1 MARLKKSLA
10 LLLAF
15 VMMFSS
21 MSVAA
26 SAWTVEEEEKG
37 LSFSV
42 KFFREKDGE
51 WIETSKAAP
60 GEAVKARVY
69 LSTEFASF
77 AGELAVMFDSDF
89 LTPGSAYGEGT
100 SVPLTTNK
108 SYTGTDPKT
117 GVSGTYGLTS
127 TASWRHNES
136 GWTRFAMDFIKENML
151 VDENGKKIT
160 DAAAQAAYFNNRD
173 LIATTFGFDSGINNF
188 YFDGSQWLMEYDLVV
203 AAYPDAETQSTVGR
217 TKTIDEVGTIQVPKF
232 YDCLDWTDEIMF
244 VDIYMGEPGAY
255 RYSGYQPMY
264 YWVPEMESAP
274 ATISTT
280 SEMVFDANGG
290 TFSAD
295 ATDTTRT
302 AKGIIGTEPTG
313 VATPSRSGYTFRG
326 WSYNA
331 TEPAEGAAGEAVVYD
346 YDKITVY
353 AVWEPSKTHY
363 TYEKYEM
370 LTDGT
375 YPSEPTYTEEIS
387 ADANAN
393 IPLPNIPVTG
403 FTLDT
408 AISTPSI
415 IVAEDNSS
423 VLKAYY
429 ARNKYNVNYHFEDG
443 LGEQTDSVSSYYE
456 AEVPAFAAGGT
467 AGDPIKEGYNFVG
480 WSTNPDKM
488 ATPPETMPASDLD
501 LYPIYEIK
509 SYTYYFDATVGG
521 VFPASG
527 NRTYTVIYKHGET
540 PVAPEDPE
548 KDGYT
553 FVDWDMDIPA
563 TATSDMNFEA
573 LYNEAEYTVTFM
585 DGEEELDSY
594 IVLHGDEVLASD
606 VPYGY
611 KTENSWTLADNTVV
625 NFPYAVTSDVTF
637 YATDSANVYDANFY
651 TYENEAEQTGKVL
664 YDTIPTVFG
673 ETIEAPDEDPKK
685 DGYTFI
691 GWNPDPTDSVME
703 EDGFEAIAIFDPNTI
718 TITFDANEG
727 TAVGNVEKE
736 YGESIDELPTTD
748 RTGYTFDGWY
758 TEKLGGTK
766 VSAPYAVPT
775 KDTTLYAHWIPE
787 SHTVTY
793 VDINDDQTESVITS
807 VTKNTGEAIDAPK
820 PPSKTGYT
828 FAGWLNAETK
838 EIEDAPTTMPVK
850 DAKYIAQWEINNY
863 SYTVDAN
870 GGKFKSGDETQSGTA
885 DHGTAIPLETPENT
899 GNKLLGWSTDS
910 DDKTVE
916 IPATATE
923 VTVTGNMTIKAVWEQ
938 ELYTISF
945 DAAGGKFSDGT
956 SSYSTSLA
964 YGAPIT
970 APVITTE
977 PDGFEFDGWLE
988 VTEKIGVPDQMPNK
1002 NLSFVAQWKEKEI
1015 GAQDYTI
1022 YAVTYNPAT
1031 GEQLAPMVVKT
1042 GSLDV
1047 GTTVEVV
1054 YNAADSQ
1061 ADVPLTY
1068 DSLYNS
1074 VSHEPDDEKNTNT
1087 LLTIAEGKNELTVY
1101 YKLKEFT
1108 ATFNG
1113 NGGTLKVTNADG
1125 SEGTAATA
1133 TATGTYG
1140 QVVTAPEIATAPE
1153 GHTFSKWEPSIENET
1168 YTSNKE
1174 YKALWTPNTYNAI
1187 FEIYNENGKLVDTI
1201 KVPYVYGTEITAPEY
1216 KVPDG
1221 YNFTSWNVPAGTE
1234 MGAGDMTFDDAV
1246 LAPIDYTL
1254 SYSISGA
1261 PEGVNAPASQT
1272 AHINDSVTVAKA
1284 PEVTGYTFDGWYDD
1298 NGNSYKADGKG
1309 TLNMPKGG
1317 IVLTGTYSPVTIDI
1331 YFNTGSSV
1339 VLDPNPVEAEYG
1351 KPVELPGE
1359 DKMDRG
1365 DDYKFIGWA
1374 DATGNVIESPYTV
1387 DTTEDITLNA
1397 KWEYKVEYTVSGA
1410 PAGAPEAPEAKF
1422 YAQGASVAIDTTT
1435 PETITVDGA
1444 TYTFSGWKINGKD
1457 AADFTMGTAPVEIT
1471 GSWTKNEE
1479 PKEYTVSY
1487 AYTGTVPAGADDLL
1501 PEAHKAVEGTE
1512 NVKLE
1517 AAPTTITVD
1526 GVTYTFSGWYHNGVI
1541 ATEIAKMPANDVTV
1555 VGYWNAEPVEVK
1567 EYKLTLDPN
1576 GGTLNGSS
1584 EKFVGT
1590 YEEGT
1595 KIPPIATPVRDG
1607 YKFVCWK
1614 DADGS
1619 VATLPTEMPAND
1631 VTYTAEWDELYDVT
1645 YKTEDG
1651 KEYETI
1657 TNAGV
1662 EGDAIP
1668 APTKGNPSKDG
1679 YNFTGWVDAETG
1691 ETVSTIP
1698 AGGVT
1703 LKPVFEEI
1711 IPDTYAVSYK
1721 YTNTELPKDV
1731 PALPLTTYKAENDAV
1746 TVAPVPVLEGYT
1758 FDGWK
1763 LNGTTT
1769 ASFLMPAEAVVLEG
1783 TWVVKEH
1790 SITLNANGGVFTDKD
1805 GVTTSQF
1812 VDLVDYG
1819 TPLADVI
1826 PANPTKEGYT
1836 FDGWDVT
1843 IPETMPDKDIEA
1855 TAKWK
1860 INEYTITFDSNGG
1873 SAVPS
1878 ATYKFG
1884 ADVTEPTAPTR
1895 DGFNFIGWSP
1905 ALPETMPANDVTVV
1919 AQWEAKAETKTATL
1933 TMNANGGEF
1942 SNGDDEATKDFA
1954 VGEEIDVDSLEKP
1967 TKDGYTFTG
1976 WDGIPDDGIMPEGGL
1991 TITAKWEKNPDPTH
2005 TVTYYL
2011 AKGENVDPYDT
2022 KTFAEGAAI
2031 VHPANPEQTGATFV
2045 GWFDADGNEIPAVM
2059 GGEDLVAYA
2068 KFELNKYT
2076 ATFKVDGEVYE
2087 EYELLYGEKLEA
2099 PEDPTNSDPN
2109 KLFVGWA
2116 PAVPSTMPAENM
2128 VFEAQWADKADDRYS
2143 VTFIA
2148 DGKTCGGG
2156 VYKVGDIIEVP
2167 EDPEK
2172 FGFVFVGWEPAVP
2185 ATMPAEDLVFEA
2197 QWEIDKDFVTV
2208 VIGGT
2213 VIAGGVIATIAGINA
2228 TITGA
2233 AIVGGII
2240 TIIGVAEL
2248 VKHTHTVTYIVD
2260 GEVYK
2265 TYKVVEGTKIP
2276 VPADPEKDGFMFEG
2290 WNPEV
2295 PEKMGETDLVFEATW
2310 SEKSDDA
2317 DVNVPIPDTGSV
2329 AGGLTAFAI
2338 ISGAAAAAYV
2348 ITRKK
2353 KED

>member
-69 LSTEFASF
+69 LSTEFASY

-100 SVPLTTNK
+100 SVKLTTN
-108 SYTGTDPKT
+108 SNYTGTDPIT
-117 GVSGTYGLTS
+117 NISDTYGLEA

-136 GWTRFAMDFIKENML
+136 GWTRYGMDYIRENML
-151 VDENGKKIT
+151 VDENGDQIT
-160 DAAAQAAYFNNRD
+160 NADAQAAYFNNRD
-173 LIATTFGFDSGINNF
+173 LIATTFGFNSGIKNF
-188 YFDGSQWLMEYDLVV
+188 YFDGEQWLMEYDLVV
-203 AAYPDAETQSTVGR
+203 AAYPDEETKSTDGR
-217 TKTIDEVGTIQVPKF
+217 TKTVGEVGTIQVPMF
-232 YDCLDWTDEIMF
+232 YDCVDWREEIMF
-244 VDIYMGEPGAY
+244 VDIYMGEPGVY
-255 RYSGYQPMY
+255 RSYSYHPMY
-264 YWVPEMESAP
+264 DWVPEMESTP

-280 SEMVFDANGG
+280 SEVVFDANGG
-290 TFSAD
+290 AFSSD
-295 ATDTTRT
+295 ASDTTVT
-302 AKGIIGTEPTG
+302 EQGIIGTVATG
-313 VATPSRSGYTFRG
+313 VAAPARSGYAFKG
-326 WSYNA
+326 WSY
-331 TEPAEGAAGEAVVYD
+331 EKLEDDSLQSGETVVYD
-346 YDKITVY
+346 YDTTTVY
-353 AVWEPSKTHY
+353 AIWETSDTYY
-363 TYEKYEM
+363 TYEQYEM
-370 LTDGT
+370 LPDGT
-375 YPSEPTYTEEIS
+375 YSETPSYTEQVS
-387 ADANAN
+387 ADANALVS
-393 IPLPNIPVTG
+393 LPNTPIAG
-403 FTLDT
+403 FTLDSVN
-408 AISTPSI
+408 STGSI

-429 ARNKYNVNYHFEDG
+429 ARNKYKVNYHYEDG
-443 LGEQTDSVSSYYE
+443 LGEQTDSVSAYYE
-456 AEVPAFAAGGT
+456 ADVPAFAAGGT
-467 AGDPIKEGYNFVG
+467 AGYPVKEGYNFVG

-509 SYTYYFDATVGG
+509 SYTYYFDATEGG
-521 VFPASG
+521 TFPTSG
-527 NRTYTVIYKHGET
+527 NRTYSVIYKYGEDT
-540 PVAPEDPE
+540 VAPENPV
-548 KDGYT
+548 KSGYT
-553 FVDWDMDIPA
+553 FVDWDIDIPA
-563 TATSDMNFEA
+563 TATSDMSFEA

-585 DGEEELDSY
+585 DGEEEIDFY
-594 IVLHGDEVLASD
+594 VVRYGDEVLASD

-611 KTENSWTLADNTVV
+611 KAENSWTLADNTVV
-625 NFPYAVTSDVTF
+625 KFPYAVTSDVTF

-651 TYENEAEQTGKVL
+651 TYENEADKTGKVL
-664 YDTIPTVFG
+664 YDTVPTVFG
-673 ETIEAPDEDPKK
+673 EEIVAPAEAPKK

-691 GWNPDPTDSVME
+691 GWNPDPAGSLME

-727 TAVGNVEKE
+727 TAVENIEKE
-736 YGESIDELPTTD
+736 YGESIDELPATD
-748 RTGYTFDGWY
+748 RVGYTFGGWY
-758 TEKLGGTK
+758 TEKVGGTK

-775 KDTTLYAHWIPE
+775 EDTTLYAQWIPE

-793 VDINDDQTESVITS
+793 VTINDDQTESVITS
-807 VTKNTGEAIDAPK
+807 ITKGTGATIEAPK
-820 PPSKTGYT
+820 APEKTGYE
-828 FAGWLNAETK
+828 FAGWLNAETQ

-850 DAKYIAQWEINNY
+850 DTKYIAQWEIKNY

-870 GGKFKSGDETQSGTA
+870 GGEFENGDKTKNGTA
-885 DHGTAIPLETPENT
+885 DYGTTITLETPENT
-899 GNKLLGWSTDS
+899 GSKLLGWSTDS
-910 DDKTVE
+910 DDSTVE

-923 VTVTGNMTIKAVWEQ
+923 VTVTGDMTIKAVWEQ

-1002 NLSFVAQWKEKEI
+1002 NLIFVAQWKEKEI

-1031 GEQLAPMVVKT
+1031 GEQFAPMVVKT

-1054 YNAADSQ
+1054 YNVADSQ

-1087 LLTIAEGKNELTVY
+1087 LLTIGVGKNELTIY
-1101 YKLKEFT
+1101 YKLTEFT
-1108 ATFNG
+1108 ATFDG

-1125 SEGTAATA
+1125 SEGTAETA
-1133 TATGTYG
+1133 TVTGTYG
-1140 QVVTAPEIATAPE
+1140 QVVTAPEIAAALE
-1153 GHTFSKWEPSIENET
+1153 GHSFDKWEPAIENET
-1168 YTSNKE
+1168 FTSNKE

-1187 FEIYNENGKLVDTI
+1187 FEIYNEDGDLVDTI
-1201 KVPYVYGTEITAPEY
+1201 EVPYVYGTEISAPAY
-1216 KVPDG
+1216 NVPDG
-1221 YNFTSWNVPAGTE
+1221 YNFTSWNIPAGTK
-1234 MGAGDMTFDDAV
+1234 MGAGDVTFDDAV
-1246 LAPIDYTL
+1246 LTPIDYTL

-1272 AHINDSVTVAKA
+1272 AHINESVTIAAA
-1284 PEVTGYTFDGWYDD
+1284 PEVTGYTFDGWYDAA
-1298 NGNSYKADGKG
+1298 GNSYKADGKG

-1317 IVLTGTYSPVTIDI
+1317 VNLEGTYSPVTINI
-1331 YFNTGSSV
+1331 YFNTGSSIIV
-1339 VLDPNPVEAEYG
+1339 DPNPIVAEYG
-1351 KPVELPGE
+1351 ESVELPGADE
-1359 DKMDRG
+1359 MNRG
-1365 DDYKFIGWA
+1365 DDYNFVGWA
-1374 DATGNVIESPYTV
+1374 DVSGSVISSPYTV
-1387 DTTEDITLNA
+1387 ATTDDITLNA
-1397 KWEYKVEYTVSGA
+1397 KWEYKVEYSVADAPEGA
-1410 PAGAPEAPEAKF
+1410 PAVPAAKF
-1422 YAQGASVAIDTTT
+1422 YAEGAEVAIDTTT
-1435 PETITVDGA
+1435 PATITVDGA

-1457 AADFTMGTAPVEIT
+1457 AADFTMGTTPVEIT

-1479 PKEYTVSY
+1479 PK
-1487 AYTGTVPAGADDLL
+1487 
-1501 PEAHKAVEGTE
+1501 
-1512 NVKLE
+1512 
-1517 AAPTTITVD
+1517 I
-1526 GVTYTFSGWYHNGVI
+1526 
-1541 ATEIAKMPANDVTV
+1541 
-1555 VGYWNAEPVEVK
+1555 
-1567 EYKLTLDPN
+1567 YKLTLDPN

-1595 KIPPIATPVRDG
+1595 KIPPIATPVR
-1607 YKFVCWK
+1607 
-1614 DADGS
+1614 
-1619 VATLPTEMPAND
+1619 
-1631 VTYTAEWDELYDVT
+1631 
-1645 YKTEDG
+1645 
-1651 KEYETI
+1651 
-1657 TNAGV
+1657 
-1662 EGDAIP
+1662 
-1668 APTKGNPSKDG
+1668 
-1679 YNFTGWVDAETG
+1679 
-1691 ETVSTIP
+1691 
-1698 AGGVT
+1698 
-1703 LKPVFEEI
+1703 
-1711 IPDTYAVSYK
+1711 
-1721 YTNTELPKDV
+1721 
-1731 PALPLTTYKAENDAV
+1731 
-1746 TVAPVPVLEGYT
+1746 
-1758 FDGWK
+1758 
-1763 LNGTTT
+1763 
-1769 ASFLMPAEAVVLEG
+1769 
-1783 TWVVKEH
+1783 
-1790 SITLNANGGVFTDKD
+1790 
-1805 GVTTSQF
+1805 
-1812 VDLVDYG
+1812 
-1819 TPLADVI
+1819 
-1826 PANPTKEGYT
+1826 EGYT

-1843 IPETMPDKDIEA
+1843 IPETMPDADIEA
-1855 TAKWK
+1855 TAKWT

-1873 SAVPS
+1873 SAVPA
-1878 ATYKFG
+1878 ATYEYG
-1884 ADVTEPTAPTR
+1884 ADVTEPAAPTR
-1895 DGFNFIGWSP
+1895 EGFNFLGWSP
-1905 ALPETMPANDVTVV
+1905 ALPDTMPANDITVV
-1919 AQWEAKAETKTATL
+1919 AQWEANPETKTATL

-1942 SNGDDEATKDFA
+1942 SNGTDEATEEFA
-1954 VGEEIDVDSLEKP
+1954 VGEAIDVDSLEEP
-1967 TKDGYTFTG
+1967 TMDGYTFAG
-1976 WDGIPDDGIMPEGGL
+1976 WDGVPADGIMPEGGL

-2022 KTFAEGAAI
+2022 KTFVEGADI

-2045 GWFDADGNEIPAVM
+2045 GWFDADDNEIPDVM
-2059 GGEDLVAYA
+2059 GSEDLVAYA

-2076 ATFKVDGEVYE
+2076 ATFMVDGEVYE
-2087 EYELLYGEKLEA
+2087 SYELLYGEKLEA
-2099 PEDPTNSDPN
+2099 PEDPANSDPN
-2109 KLFVGWA
+2109 MLFVGWA
-2116 PAVPSTMPAENM
+2116 PSVPSTMPAEDM
-2128 VFEAQWADKADDRYS
+2128 VFEAQWAEKADDQYMA
-2143 VTFIA
+2143 TFLV
-2148 DGKTCGGG
+2148 DGKTYGGG
-2156 VYKVGDIIEVP
+2156 VYKEGDTIEVP
-2167 EDPEK
+2167 ADPEK
-2172 FGFVFVGWEPAVP
+2172 FGFVFVGWEPEVP

-2228 TITGA
+2228 AITGVS
-2233 AIVGGII
+2233 IVGGII

-2265 TYKVVEGTKIP
+2265 TYKVVEGSNIP
-2276 VPADPEKDGFMFEG
+2276 VPADPEKDGFIFEG

>member
-117 GVSGTYGLTS
+117 GVSGTYGLSS

-136 GWTRFAMDFIKENML
+136 GWTRFAMDYIRENML
-151 VDENGKKIT
+151 VDENGNKIT

-188 YFDGSQWLMEYDLVV
+188 YFDGTQWLMEYDLVV
-203 AAYPDAETQSTVGR
+203 AAYPDEETKSTVGR

-264 YWVPEMESAP
+264 YWVPELESTP

-290 TFSAD
+290 AFSTD
-295 ATDTTRT
+295 AKDTQRT
-302 AKGIIGTEPTG
+302 AKGIIGEAPSD
-313 VATPSRSGYTFRG
+313 VATPSRSGYAFKG
-326 WSYNA
+326 WSYKA
-331 TEPAEGAAGEAVVYD
+331 TEPVKDAVGENVVYG
-346 YDKITVY
+346 YDTVTVY
-353 AVWEPSKTHY
+353 AVWEPAETFY
-363 TYEKYEM
+363 TYERYDM
-370 LTDGT
+370 LPDGT
-375 YPSEPTYTEEIS
+375 YSATPSYTEEVP
-387 ADANAN
+387 ADANASV
-393 IPLPNIPVTG
+393 PLPKYPLTG
-403 FTLDT
+403 FTLDEAKST
-408 AISTPSI
+408 ASI

-423 VLKAYY
+423 KLKAYY
-429 ARNKYNVNYHFEDG
+429 ARNKYKVNYHYEDNS
-443 LGEQTDSVSSYYE
+443 GEQTDSVSAYYD
-456 AEVPAFAAGGT
+456 ADVPAFAAGGN
-467 AGDPIKEGYNFVG
+467 AGNPVKEGYNFVG

-488 ATPPETMPASDLD
+488 ATPPEKMPASDLD

-521 VFPASG
+521 VFPTSG
-527 NRTYTVIYKHGET
+527 NRTYTAIYKHGET
-540 PVAPEDPE
+540 LVAPENPE
-548 KDGYT
+548 KEGYT

-573 LYNEAEYTVTFM
+573 MFNENEYTVTFM

-594 IVLHGDEVLASD
+594 TVIHGKEVLDSD

-611 KTENSWTLADNTVV
+611 KAENSWTLADNTVV
-625 NFPYAVTSDVTF
+625 NFPYAVTSNVTF
-637 YATDSANVYDANFY
+637 YATNSANVYDANFY

-664 YDTIPTVFG
+664 YEAVPTVFG
-673 ETIEAPDEDPKK
+673 EEIVAPAEAPKK

-691 GWNPDPTDSVME
+691 GWNPDPVGSLME
-703 EDGFEAIAIFDPNTI
+703 EDGFEAIAIFEPNTI

-727 TAVGNVEKE
+727 TAVDDVKKK
-736 YGESIDELPTTD
+736 YGESIAELPATD
-748 RTGYTFDGWY
+748 RTGYTFGGWY
-758 TEKLGGTK
+758 TAKVGGTM
-766 VSAPYAVPT
+766 VTAPYAVPT
-775 KDTTLYAHWIPE
+775 QDTTLYAQWVPE

-793 VDINDDQTESVITS
+793 VDINDDNTERVISVI
-807 VTKNTGEAIDAPK
+807 TKNTGDAIEAPK
-820 PPSKTGYT
+820 NPEKTGYE

-850 DAKYIAQWEINNY
+850 DTKYIAQWEIKNY
-863 SYTVDAN
+863 NYTVDAN
-870 GGKFKSGDETQSGTA
+870 GGKFKDGDTTKAGTA
-885 DHGTAIPLETPENT
+885 AHGTTITLETPDYT
-899 GNKLLGWSTDS
+899 GNKLLGWSTDG

-923 VTVTGNMTIKAVWEQ
+923 VTVTGDMTIKAVWNQ

-945 DAAGGKFSDGT
+945 DAAGGKFADGT
-956 SSYSTSLA
+956 SSYSENLV
-964 YGAPIT
+964 YGASVT
-970 APVITTE
+970 APVITTAPE
-977 PDGFEFDGWLE
+977 GFEFDGWLE
-988 VTEKIGVPDQMPNK
+988 ATEKIGVPEQMPNK
-1002 NLSFVAQWKEKEI
+1002 NLTFVAQWKAKEV

-1031 GEQLAPMVVKT
+1031 GEELPPMVVKT

-1074 VSHEPDDEKNTNT
+1074 VSQEPDDAKNTNT
-1087 LLTIAEGKNELTVY
+1087 LLTIGVGKNELTVY

-1108 ATFNG
+1108 AKFDG
-1113 NGGTLKVTNADG
+1113 NGGTLKATNADG
-1125 SEGTAATA
+1125 STVTGATV
-1133 TATGTYG
+1133 TTTGTYG
-1140 QVVTAPEIATAPE
+1140 QVVKAPEIVTAPE
-1153 GHTFSKWEPSIENET
+1153 GHSFDKWEPAIGT
-1168 YTSNKE
+1168 DTFTSNKE
-1174 YKALWTPNTYNAI
+1174 YKALWTPNTYNAV
-1187 FEIYNENGKLVDTI
+1187 FEIYDEDGKLVDTI
-1201 KVPYVYGTEITAPEY
+1201 KVPYAYGTEITAPDY
-1216 KVPDG
+1216 TVPDG
-1221 YNFTSWNVPAGTE
+1221 YNFTSWNIPADTKMPVNGI
-1234 MGAGDMTFDDAV
+1234 TFSDAV

-1261 PEGVNAPASQT
+1261 PEGTNAPASQT
-1272 AHINDSVTVAKA
+1272 AHINESVTVAKA
-1284 PEVTGYTFDGWYDD
+1284 PEVTGYTFDGWYDA

-1309 TLNMPKGG
+1309 TLTMPKGD
-1317 IVLTGTYSPVTIDI
+1317 VTLTGTYSPVTIDI

-1339 VLDPNPVEAEYG
+1339 VVDPNPLEAEYG

-1359 DKMDRG
+1359 DKMNRG
-1365 DDYKFIGWA
+1365 DDYKFVGWV
-1374 DATGNVIESPYTV
+1374 DNNNEVIDSPYTV
-1387 DTTEDITLNA
+1387 DTTDDITLNA
-1397 KWEYKVEYTVSGA
+1397 KWSYKVEYTVTDA
-1410 PAGAPEAPEAKF
+1410 PAGAPAAPEAKF
-1422 YAQGASVAIDTTT
+1422 YEEGADVVVDTTM

-1457 AADFTMGTAPVEIT
+1457 AADFTMGTEPVEIT

-1487 AYTGTVPAGADDLL
+1487 AYTGTVPAGANDLL
-1501 PEAHKAVEGTE
+1501 PTAHKAVEGTE
-1512 NVKLE
+1512 NVKLA

-1541 ATEIAKMPANDVTV
+1541 ATEIAEMPSYDVTV

-1567 EYKLTLDPN
+1567 EYELTLDPN

-1614 DADGS
+1614 DANDS

-1631 VTYTAEWDELYDVT
+1631 VTYTAEWDKLYDVT
-1645 YKTEDG
+1645 YTTEDG

-1657 TNAGV
+1657 PNAGV

-1668 APTKGNPSKDG
+1668 VPSKGNPTKDG

-1691 ETVSTIP
+1691 NAVSTIP
-1698 AGGVT
+1698 EGGVT
-1703 LKPVFEEI
+1703 LKPVFEQI

-1731 PALPLTTYKAENDAV
+1731 PALPLTTYKAENDTV
-1746 TVAPVPVLEGYT
+1746 TVADVPVLEGYT

-1763 LNGTTT
+1763 LNGTVTG
-1769 ASFLMPAEAVVLEG
+1769 SFLMPAEAVVLEG
-1783 TWVVKEH
+1783 TWVVNEH
-1790 SITLNANGGVFTDKD
+1790 AITLNANGGVFTDKD

-1826 PANPTKEGYT
+1826 PANPTREGYT

-1873 SAVPS
+1873 SKVPA
-1878 ATYKFG
+1878 ATYEFG
-1884 ADVTEPTAPTR
+1884 ADVTKPAAPTR
-1895 DGFNFIGWSP
+1895 EGFNFIGWSP

-1919 AQWEAKAETKTATL
+1919 AQWEAKPETKTGTL
-1933 TMNANGGEF
+1933 TMEANGGAF
-1942 SNGDDEATKDFA
+1942 ADGNDKATKDFA
-1954 VGEEIDVDSLEKP
+1954 VGETIDVDSLEEP
-1967 TKDGYTFTG
+1967 TKDGYTFAG
-1976 WDGIPDDGIMPEGGL
+1976 WDGIPEDGKMPEGGL
-1991 TITAKWEKNPDPTH
+1991 TITAKWDKNPDPTH

-2031 VHPANPEQTGATFV
+2031 VHPASPEQTGATFV
-2045 GWFDADGNEIPAVM
+2045 GWFDADGNKIPDVM

-2068 KFELNKYT
+2068 KFELNTYT

-2087 EYELLYGEKLEA
+2087 EYELLYGAKLKA
-2099 PEDPTNSDPN
+2099 PEDPTSSDPN
-2109 KLFVGWA
+2109 KLFAGWA
-2116 PAVPSTMPAENM
+2116 PTVPGTMPAEDK
-2128 VFEAQWADKADDRYS
+2128 VFEAQWVEIKDGQYS
-2143 VTFIA
+2143 VTFLV
-2148 DGKTCGGG
+2148 DGETYSTK
-2156 VYKVGDIIEVP
+2156 VYEEGATIEIP
-2167 EDPEK
+2167 ADPEK

-2185 ATMPAEDLVFEA
+2185 TTMPAEDLVFEA

-2228 TITGA
+2228 TITGV

-2248 VKHTHTVTYIVD
+2248 VKNTHTVTYIVD

-2276 VPADPEKDGFMFEG
+2276 VPADPEKDGFKFEG

-2317 DVNVPIPDTGSV
+2317 EIDVPIPDTGSV